1 MTKVQEFSE
10 IVMICE
16 QKKQTGDVQTLS
28 RMFRIT
34 ADAIRMRMSR
44 KDEKTYRVLYKI
56 VEQRENL
63 IKEIQNQ

>member
-1 MTKVQEFSE
+1 MTKIIEFSE

-28 RMFRIT
+28 RMFRVT
-34 ADAIRMRMSR
+34 TDAIRMRMSR
-44 KDEKTYRVLYKI
+44 KDERTYKALYQI
-56 VEQRENL
+56 IEQRENL